1 MTTSVASTAPGGDRP
16 ARISWPITIGLFGVA
31 TVLRFAYFY
40 LDDLT
45 RRLHGTLVTRLIE
58 EITGNVASALF
69 FPIAVLAERRFPLD
83 AGRWRRNWS
92 AHVVGYV
99 VYSGLHT
106 SFLAASRAVLFPALG
121 QGSYDYGI
129 LTIRYFMESSQ
140 DLFSYAAFI
149 AILTLIRV
157 QHKLRDRELR
167 AAVLERDAASARLDA
182 LSARLQ
188 PHFLFNALNT
198 ISSKA
203 YEDPVVADEL
213 IGRLGD
219 LLRESLHAGGRAEI
233 PLGEELRVLAAYL
246 AFVDARFG
254 DRIRC
259 AVDVDPTATDLA
271 VPAFLLQPLVE
282 NAVRH
287 GASSDDGVAEISVVV
302 RPTPRG
308 LSLVVENDSPADGS
322 EAPTF
327 GTGLGATRDRLAILY
342 GSAASIHAS
351 ANDGKFR
358 ATITLPA
365 RHAEPSPANPEL
377 VDAGAHR

>member
-1 MTTSVASTAPGGDRP
+1 MSISLRTIPEEDRP
-16 ARISWPITIGLFGVA
+16 PRVSWPAAAALFAGSA
-31 TVLRFAYFY
+31 VLRFAYFY
-40 LDDLT
+40 FDDLT
-45 RRLHGTLVTRLIE
+45 RRIQGTLVPRLIE
-58 EITGNVASALF
+58 EITGNLASALF
-69 FPIAVLAERRFPLD
+69 FPIAVIAERRFPLD
-83 AGRWRRNWS
+83 AGRWRRNWWV
-92 AHVVGYV
+92 HVLGYV
-99 VYSGLHT
+99 AYSTLHT
-106 SFLAASRAVLFPALG
+106 TFLALSRAVLFPVFG
-121 QGSYDYGI
+121 QGRYDYGI
-129 LTIRYFMESSQ
+129 LTFRYVMESSQ

-149 AILTLIRV
+149 AVLTLMRV
-157 QHKLRDRELR
+157 QQKLRDRELR
-167 AAVLERDAASARLDA
+167 AAVLERDAANARLDA

-219 LLRESLHAGGRAEI
+219 LLRESLRTGGRPEI
-233 PLGEELRVLAAYL
+233 PLNEELEVLQAYL

-259 AVDVDPTATDLA
+259 SIDVDPAATALA

-287 GASSDDGVAEISVVV
+287 GAAVDGSGAEVQVVV
-302 RPTPRG
+302 RRTAHA
-308 LSLVVENDSPADGS
+308 LTLVVENDSATEHGEP
-322 EAPTF
+322 PHF

-342 GSAASIHAS
+342 GSAASIETS
-351 ANDGKFR
+351 AIDGRFR
-358 ATITLPA
+358 VTISIPA
-365 RHAEPSPANPEL
+365 RAAGPSPAHREL

>member
-1 MTTSVASTAPGGDRP
+1 MNTSVTSTARRDDRP

-45 RRLHGTLVTRLIE
+45 RRIQGTLVTRLIE
-58 EITGNVASALF
+58 EITGNLASALF
-69 FPIAVLAERRFPLD
+69 FPIAVFAERRFPLD
-83 AGRWRRNWS
+83 DGRWRRNWW
-92 AHVVGYV
+92 AHVVGYM
-99 VYSGLHT
+99 VYSTLHT
-106 SFLAASRAVLFPALG
+106 SFMAVSRPVLFNALG
-121 QGSYDYGI
+121 QGPYDYGI

-167 AAVLERDAASARLDA
+167 AAVLERDAANARLDA

-233 PLGEELRVLAAYL
+233 PLSEELRVLAAYL

-259 AVDVDPTATDLA
+259 TVDVDPAAVDLA

-287 GASSDDGVAEISVVV
+287 GGAGDGGIAVIEVVV
-302 RPTPRG
+302 RRTPRG
-308 LSLVVENDSPADGS
+308 VSLVVENDSSTERS

-342 GSAASIHAS
+342 GSAASIQAS
-351 ANDGKFR
+351 ADGGRFR
-358 ATITLPA
+358 VAISLPA
-365 RHAEPSPANPEL
+365 RHVEPSPANAEL

>member
-1 MTTSVASTAPGGDRP
+1 MSSTPRSVAESKDRP
-16 ARISWPITIGLFGVA
+16 PRISWPIAMALFAAA

-45 RRLHGTLVTRLIE
+45 RRIQGTLVPRLIE
-58 EITGNVASALF
+58 EITGNFASALF
-69 FPIAVLAERRFPLD
+69 FPIAVIAERRFPLD
-83 AGRWRRNWS
+83 AGRWRRNWWV
-92 AHVVGYV
+92 HVGGYV
-99 VYSGLHT
+99 VYSTLHT
-106 SFLAASRAVLFPALG
+106 SFMAVSRPILFPALG

-129 LTIRYFMESSQ
+129 LSIRYFMESAQ
-140 DLFSYAAFI
+140 DFFSYAAFI

-157 QHKLRDRELR
+157 QQKLRDRELR
-167 AAVLERDAASARLDA
+167 SAVLERDAANARLDA

-219 LLRESLHAGGRAEI
+219 LLRESLRAGGRAEV
-233 PLGEELRVLAAYL
+233 PLSEELRVLDAYL

-254 DRIRC
+254 DRVRC
-259 AVDVDPTATDLA
+259 SVAVDAAATDLA
-271 VPAFLLQPLVE
+271 VPALLLQPLVE

-287 GASSDDGVAEISVVV
+287 GASLEGGVTTIQIVV
-302 RPTPRG
+302 RRTSRG
-308 LSLVVENDSPADGS
+308 LALVVENDSVTESTD
-322 EAPTF
+322 APRF

-342 GSAASIHAS
+342 GSAASIDAS
-351 ANDGKFR
+351 GADGRFR
-358 ATITLPA
+358 VTVDLPA
-365 RHAEPSPANPEL
+365 RRAEPSPANPEL